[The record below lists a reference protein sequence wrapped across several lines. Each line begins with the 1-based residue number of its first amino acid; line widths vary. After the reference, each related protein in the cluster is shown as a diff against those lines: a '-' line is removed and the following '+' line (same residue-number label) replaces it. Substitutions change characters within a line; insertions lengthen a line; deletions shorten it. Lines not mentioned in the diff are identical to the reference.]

1 MMRELNK
8 PVVRDSIITEHS
20 EFIEVTWGNT
30 TFSAETVE
38 LTDDQKMILDKRLEA
53 YHVNP
58 NEGAPWEVVKKRILN
73 RK

>member
-1 MMRELNK
+1 L
-8 PVVRDSIITEHS
+8 
-20 EFIEVTWGNT
+20 
-30 TFSAETVE
+30 SAEAVE
-38 LTDDQKMILDKRLEA
+38 LTDEQKIILDKRLEA